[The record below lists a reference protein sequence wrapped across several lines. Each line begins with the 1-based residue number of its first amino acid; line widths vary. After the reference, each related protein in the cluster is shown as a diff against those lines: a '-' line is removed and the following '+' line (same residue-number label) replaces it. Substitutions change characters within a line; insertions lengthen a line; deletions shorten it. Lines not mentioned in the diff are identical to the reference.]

1 MEKLKNILIKI
12 LNWIKKNTFYIINYV
27 VLFTIYAINKDM
39 YIELITGLWLFSS
52 AAIGLYKLFNKQS

>member
-1 MEKLKNILIKI
+1 MGKLKNILIKI

-52 AAIGLYKLFNKQS
+52 AAYYLFKLFNEQS